1 MLLSWPTLI
10 CNHICRDLIGVS
22 VGVVGIFKLPVILT
36 ILSPNVVYC
45 TQVTS
50 FLSPAFCIINDAQ
63 LGRLLLCIY
72 NIRIHHTHIV
82 YIILLFLPALI
93 TVAAIS
99 TPQNR

>member
-45 TQVTS
+45 TQVTF

-63 LGRLLLCIY
+63 LG
-72 NIRIHHTHIV
+72 
-82 YIILLFLPALI
+82 
-93 TVAAIS
+93 
-99 TPQNR
+99 